1 MHATPPIP
9 HPANLRPQL
18 YEFDL
23 YRPLLFD
30 HLCGNEESFYRSYFF
45 KRKISTSSFIKVYIY
60 DLLQIAAFFLFF
72 SLLVP
77 HPPLSKVDH
86 YGSLVHI
93 YSNRNSFCPWVFAIR
108 GQVNLKVPT
117 GHWLTVNQ
125 FTYTL
130 LKNKV
135 KIFTLLVT
143 TLNVPAWFSVF
154 THYSFDCGCSCWLC
168 DNLNSD
174 TNLPK
179 SLM

>member
-1 MHATPPIP
+1 MIRAEEQVAESYLASLPLWLLMHATPPIP

-45 KRKISTSSFIKVYIY
+45 TRKISTSSFIKVYIY

-77 HPPLSKVDH
+77 HPPFSKVDH

-93 YSNRNSFCPWVFAIR
+93 YTCTVIVTLS
-108 GQVNLKVPT
+108 VP
-117 GHWLTVNQ
+117 G
-125 FTYTL
+125 
-130 LKNKV
+130 
-135 KIFTLLVT
+135 
-143 TLNVPAWFSVF
+143 FSRFV
-154 THYSFDCGCSCWLC
+154 GR
-168 DNLNSD
+168 
-174 TNLPK
+174 
-179 SLM
+179 